1 MSKSVYEILEEV
13 AATSSKNEKEAILLK
28 YSKED
33 TDGMLRECFRLA
45 YSPIINF
52 YINSKTLPEKK
63 TNVDVEERELY
74 LAVLFT
80 DLTMIYSR
88 FFTGMKAIQKLESI
102 LQGLTKEAASVVE
115 RIVLKD
121 LRCGVG
127 ETTINKV
134 WKDLIPAVPQMLAS
148 PMKDKTLSKI
158 KYPAVAELKSD
169 GSRCIAYC
177 NTDGVRLMSRNGKQY
192 QGLVDLELSLQD
204 ELFNGL
210 VLDGELVFDT
220 TKADRS
226 TGNGIVTKAVK
237 GTISLEEQSGVVFQV
252 WDVIPQKEYKPKGVL
267 KVQQWQRY
275 TGLKE
280 LLKHT
285 NKNNIQLIPSHVV
298 NSLEE
303 AKEIFRKYVEDGF
316 EGIILKNLNSFWE
329 DKRSSNL
336 VKFKEELFAD
346 LRVVGYYEGEGKAA
360 GMLGGL
366 VLESEDGVIKVN
378 VGSGFTDE
386 QRIQIWRDKNLNIVE
401 IKFNGITEDKRTG
414 QKSLFL
420 PIFQRERLDKSAA
433 NNYDEMQ

>member
-13 AATSSKNEKEAILLK
+13 AATSSKNEKEAILLSHK
-28 YSKED
+28 GNED
-33 TDGMLRECFRLA
+33 LKRCFELA
-45 YSPIINF
+45 YSPTINF
-52 YINSKTLPEKK
+52 NISSKTFPVGWEH
-63 TNVDVEERELY
+63 EESFPTDWNFLFSQLSRIYTRE
-74 LAVLFT
+74 V
-80 DLTMIYSR
+80 
-88 FFTGMKAIQKLESI
+88 TGNLAIQY
-102 LQGLTKEAASVVE
+102 LQALLINCDCKTGDVIK
-115 RIVLKD
+115 RIVLRD

-134 WKDLIPAVPQMLAS
+134 WKGLIPSVPQMLAS

-192 QGLVDLELSLQD
+192 QGLADLELSLQD
-204 ELFNGL
+204 ELFDGL
-210 VLDGELVFDT
+210 VLDGELVFDI
-220 TKADRS
+220 TKADRT

-237 GTISLEEQSGVVFQV
+237 GTISLEEQSNVVFQV
-252 WDVIPQKEYKPKGVL
+252 WDVIPQKEYKPKGVF
-267 KVQQWQRY
+267 KTEQWQRY
-275 TGLKE
+275 VGLKD
-280 LLKHT
+280 LLKQA
-285 NKNNIQLIPSHVV
+285 NKHNIQLIPSHVV

-316 EGIILKNLNSFWE
+316 EGIILKNLQSFWE
-329 DKRSSNL
+329 DKRSPNL

-346 LRVVGYYEGEGKAA
+346 LRVVGYYEGEGKAV

-366 VLESEDGVIKVN
+366 ILESEDGVIKVN

-386 QRIQIWRDKNLNIVE
+386 QRIQIWQDKNLNIVE

-420 PIFQRERLDKSAA
+420 PIFQRERLDKSVA